1 MDSSRKTIPYHN
13 KKRLFPLFDFKLNT
27 VKKTIRIA
35 LLLVFAMA
43 LVTEVQAQQHRKII
57 YLQNYDKAPYHFGF
71 LIGANFMDYN
81 LMLKENYQNEIYTN
95 FQDLPTATGN
105 AQSNIPISES
115 YFVSYQIT
123 KVERDTMGWALNNIP
138 RVGFSVGVIGDL
150 RITDNMN
157 LRLSPTFSL
166 SEINY
171 RYTVQVNQSRVTA
184 DNDTVYYSQVF
195 SRRSHNPYLSCVE
208 FPLHLKYRSK
218 RYNNIAAYLIA
229 GANPKLYFSF
239 KKQNED
245 FNWLKPNAF
254 DIALEAGTGFDIYN
268 QWFKMGVEF
277 KFSFGLL
284 DAMSESQVF
293 YYGKPLNGFKNKQ
306 FQLSFTFE

>member
-1 MDSSRKTIPYHN
+1 MDSQGKTANHHN
-13 KKRLFPLFDFKLNT
+13 KNHLNT
-27 VKKTIRIA
+27 LSEFKSNDVKNTIKIT
-35 LLLVFAMA
+35 LLLILAVACTFEA
-43 LVTEVQAQQHRKII
+43 QAQRRKVI

-71 LIGANFMDYN
+71 LLGANFMDYN
-81 LMLKENYQNEIYTN
+81 LMLKENYQDEVYTN
-95 FQDLPTATGN
+95 FQDLPTASGN
-105 AQSNIPISES
+105 AQSNIPISEAN
-115 YFVSYQIT
+115 FVSYQIT
-123 KVERDTMGWALNNIP
+123 KVERDTMGWALNSIP

-150 RITDNMN
+150 RITDNLN

-171 RYTVQVNQSRVTA
+171 RYTLQINQV
-184 DNDTVYYSQVF
+184 DGPKIF

-218 RYNNIAAYLIA
+218 RYNNVAAYLIA
-229 GANPKLYFSF
+229 GGNPKLYFSF
-239 KKQNED
+239 KKQNQD

-254 DIALEAGTGFDIYN
+254 DVALEAGTGFDIYN

-284 DAMSESQVF
+284 NAMSESQVF
-293 YYGKPLNGFKNKQ
+293 YYGKPLDGFKNKQ

>member
-1 MDSSRKTIPYHN
+1 MRKYIKIAWVFLLAATCVIEVHAQQSRK
-13 KKRLFPLFDFKLNT
+13 
-27 VKKTIRIA
+27 V
-35 LLLVFAMA
+35 
-43 LVTEVQAQQHRKII
+43 I

-71 LIGANFMDYN
+71 LLGANFMDYN
-81 LMLKENYQNEIYTN
+81 LMLKENYQSEVYTN

-105 AQSNIPISES
+105 DQSNIPISEAN
-115 YFVSYQIT
+115 FVSYQIIG
-123 KVERDTMGWALNNIP
+123 VERDTMGWPLHSMP

-150 RITDNMN
+150 RITDNLN

-171 RYTVQVNQSRVTA
+171 RYTLQINQVS
-184 DNDTVYYSQVF
+184 DTLTL

-218 RYNNIAAYLIA
+218 RYNNVAAYLIA
-229 GANPKLYFSF
+229 GVNPKLYFSF
-239 KKQNED
+239 KKKNENY
-245 FNWLKPNAF
+245 NWLKTNAG
-254 DIALEAGTGFDIYN
+254 DLAVELGTGFDIYN

-277 KFSFGLL
+277 KAGFGLFNM
-284 DAMSESQVF
+284 MSDDQVY
-293 YYGKPLNGFKNKQ
+293 YYGHPFNGLKNKQ

>member
-1 MDSSRKTIPYHN
+1 MDSQGKTANYHN
-13 KKRLFPLFDFKLNT
+13 KNHLNT
-27 VKKTIRIA
+27 LSEFKSNDVKNTIKIT
-35 LLLVFAMA
+35 LLLILAVACTFEA
-43 LVTEVQAQQHRKII
+43 QAQRRKVI

-71 LIGANFMDYN
+71 LLGANFMDYN
-81 LMLKENYQNEIYTN
+81 LMLKENYQDEVYTN
-95 FQDLPTATGN
+95 FQDLPTASGN
-105 AQSNIPISES
+105 AQSNIPISEAN
-115 YFVSYQIT
+115 FVSYQIT
-123 KVERDTMGWALNNIP
+123 KVERDTMGWALNSIP

-150 RITDNMN
+150 RITDNLN

-171 RYTVQVNQSRVTA
+171 RYTLQINQV
-184 DNDTVYYSQVF
+184 DGPKIF

-218 RYNNIAAYLIA
+218 RYNNVAAYLIA
-229 GANPKLYFSF
+229 GGNPKLYFSF
-239 KKQNED
+239 KKQNQD

-254 DIALEAGTGFDIYN
+254 DVALEAGTGFDIYN

-293 YYGKPLNGFKNKQ
+293 YYGKPLDGFKNKQ